1 MLAQSQQILE
11 EMFHQE
17 AINNAEILDKT
28 PPEFYLKMFFIIGG
42 VIALTVLMRKV
53 LKKKREKN

>member
-1 MLAQSQQILE
+1 
-11 EMFHQE
+11 MFHQE